1 MPIFQT
7 THDNFFEQGKWENSS
22 SKHKFENTNA
32 SLALES
38 AEDSS
43 GSQFILLQ
51 LAEGDKR
58 VLNTTEV
65 TPKLQGSEKPDI
77 NLLLDFDAFKIGSN
91 EDIDPETKATLQLKI
106 GQENKMDKIDKLF
119 YCINGGL
126 DLFNEVTKKKSEAK
140 DFRKNTD
147 AALGNKPIS
156 LPSGT
161 GQISLQVVK
170 HKKPKWWQRVF
181 GFAKSNTGKELMSLI
196 GFPGVTE
203 IAINSVSGMLDNL
216 FGDDEPDILFQSLPI
231 KLAFSQFAKEELGGG
246 ISTTLVSC
254 LNPGFWIMARR
265 SDFDTIIGN
274 KPIYFNG
281 LGLLAPEGMAE
292 NEAGSNDNPFSKL
305 TYAIIRAK
313 MKEVDLSQ
321 GMF

>member
-7 THDNFFEQGKWENSS
+7 PHQSFFEQARWE
-22 SKHKFENTNA
+22 NA
-32 SLALES
+32 SLRKSAADSASAALES
-38 AEDSS
+38 SENTSDN
-43 GSQFILLQ
+43 QFILLQ

-65 TPKLQGSEKPDI
+65 TPKLQGADKPDI

-91 EDIDPETKATLQLKI
+91 EGIDPETKATLQLKV
-106 GQENKMDKIDKLF
+106 GQENKLDKLDKLF
-119 YCINGGL
+119 YCVNGGL

-147 AALGNKPIS
+147 AAFGNKPIS

-170 HKKPKWWQRVF
+170 HRKPKWWQRVF
-181 GFAKSNTGKELMSLI
+181 GFAKSNTGQELMSLI

-203 IAINSVSGMLDNL
+203 IAINSISGMLDNL

-231 KLAFSQFAKEELGGG
+231 KLAFSQLAKEELGGG

-265 SDFDTIIGN
+265 SDFNTFISN
-274 KPIYFNG
+274 KPIYYNG
-281 LGLLAPEGMAE
+281 LGLLAPEGMPE

-313 MKEVDLSQ
+313 MKEVDLNQ
-321 GMF
+321 GLF